1 MGKYK
6 AKSSILIGKY
16 DSFLFHKSILYTSSY
31 VRLAPQLVK
40 FAN

>member
-16 DSFLFHKSILYTSSY
+16 YKFLFHKSISHTPGYI
-31 VRLAPQLVK
+31 RLAPQLVK
-40 FAN
+40 SAN